1 VPPVTVDWLDQPP
14 RPTLAASER
23 AATAAIDC
31 AVQRGIAIAI
41 AIVDSA
47 GRPICLKRMDGARP
61 VSAELALAKACAAA
75 TFERATH
82 DLQTLAAPG
91 APAFGAQFHPAAGAG
106 ILPGGLPLLSAR
118 GLLGAVGASGADRD
132 GDIACAT
139 AACLS
144 LTQTLQE

>member
-1 VPPVTVDWLDQPP
+1 MSGAWIDQPP
-14 RPTLAASER
+14 RPTLDASER
-23 AATAAIDC
+23 AANAAIDC
-31 AVQRGIAIAI
+31 ALHHGIAIAI

-47 GRPICLKRMDGARP
+47 GRPICLKRMDAARP
-61 VSAELALAKACAAA
+61 VSAELALAKARTAA
-75 TFERATH
+75 TFQRATH
-82 DLQTLAAPG
+82 DLQTLVAPG
-91 APAFGAQFHPAAGAG
+91 GPAFGAQYLPGSEAG
-106 ILPGGLPLLSAR
+106 ILPGGLPALSAL